1 MSNEFHTATETALEE
16 AFGIHPSRHYTWRA
30 DQLAD
35 GTYRYALE
43 DTENGAVLAE
53 GMHENDQVAMRRFED
68 NLANSGLTPEEIRSI
83 RDAADA
89 YEAEL

>member
-1 MSNEFHTATETALEE
+1 MTADYHTPTETALEE
-16 AFGIHPSRHYTWRA
+16 TFGIHPTRHYAWRA

-43 DTENGAVLAE
+43 DPETGAVLAE
-53 GMHENDQVAMRRFED
+53 GVHTNDQVAMRKFED

-89 YEAEL
+89 YEATL